1 MTDTTDRGPAELR
14 AARRR
19 GAGLLGWAFLF
30 SVFVNLLMLAG
41 PLYMLQ
47 IYDRVLAS
55 RSVETLAALSVLVAA
70 LYAFMGVLDY
80 ARGRAMARLAARFQS
95 ALDGRLFAAA
105 LRAAPHPVAGRRGG
119 PALRDLDSVQ
129 AFLASPIVLALMD
142 MPWTPVFI
150 AAIFIFHPMLGWLAV
165 AGGGLLILVTLLN
178 QLLTAARVRQGQA
191 AGQAAHGFADQV
203 RAGSEIVLTQGM
215 AATMA
220 GRWTRQRGAALRKSL
235 GASDWTGGFTAFT
248 KAFRLF
254 LQSAMLGV
262 GAFYALAG
270 EVSAGAMV
278 AASILLGRA
287 LAPVEQSLGQ
297 WPVLQRALSGWRA
310 LGQFLAEVPADPAR
324 TELPVPKAR
333 LDVQGLT
340 VIAPGTRAPTLKNIS
355 FTLEPGQ
362 ALGVIGRSGS
372 GKSTLARALL
382 GYWPA
387 AAGEIRL
394 DGATLD
400 QYAPERLGRHVGY
413 LPQSVTL
420 FSGTVAENIAR
431 MAPEPDAKAV
441 VDAAVRANAHEMIT
455 GLADGY
461 DTVLDGSDGQLSG
474 GQRQR
479 LALARA
485 LYGDPVL
492 LILDEPNSALDAE
505 GSEALNATVRDFK
518 ARGRAVVIMTHRPQ
532 AIAECDRLMVI
543 DGGTLAAVGPRDEVL
558 RKMVKTAPTVFQ
570 RSPNVKRPA

>member
-1 MTDTTDRGPAELR
+1 
-14 AARRR
+14 
-19 GAGLLGWAFLF
+19 
-30 SVFVNLLMLAG
+30 
-41 PLYMLQ
+41 
-47 IYDRVLAS
+47 
-55 RSVETLAALSVLVAA
+55 
-70 LYAFMGVLDY
+70 
-80 ARGRAMARLAARFQS
+80 
-95 ALDGRLFAAA
+95 
-105 LRAAPHPVAGRRGG
+105 
-119 PALRDLDSVQ
+119 
-129 AFLASPIVLALMD
+129 
-142 MPWTPVFI
+142 
-150 AAIFIFHPMLGWLAV
+150 
-165 AGGGLLILVTLLN
+165 
-178 QLLTAARVRQGQA
+178 
-191 AGQAAHGFADQV
+191 
-203 RAGSEIVLTQGM
+203 
-215 AATMA
+215 
-220 GRWTRQRGAALRKSL
+220 
-235 GASDWTGGFTAFT
+235 
-248 KAFRLF
+248 
-254 LQSAMLGV
+254 
-262 GAFYALAG
+262 
-270 EVSAGAMV
+270 
-278 AASILLGRA
+278 
-287 LAPVEQSLGQ
+287 
-297 WPVLQRALSGWRA
+297 
-310 LGQFLAEVPADPAR
+310 
-324 TELPVPKAR
+324 
-333 LDVQGLT
+333 
-340 VIAPGTRAPTLKNIS
+340 
-355 FTLEPGQ
+355 
-362 ALGVIGRSGS
+362 VIGRSGS

-400 QYAPERLGRHVGY
+400 QYAPDRLGRHVGY

-420 FSGTVAENIAR
+420 FAGTVAENIAR